1 MGCDGRL
8 VIMALNVG
16 DTAPDFELSNQ
27 FGEPVILSEVL
38 AKKPVALVFFPLA
51 FSGICTGEL
60 CELQENLNVFNDS
73 GIELLGISVDSK
85 FALKAW
91 AEKEGYDF
99 SILAD
104 FWPHGAVAKQYDV
117 FVEDAGIANR
127 ATFLIDQSGVIR
139 ASIVTAPGQA
149 RDFTAYREAVAQ
161 LTA

>member
-1 MGCDGRL
+1 
-8 VIMALNVG
+8 MALHIG

-27 FGEPVILSEVL
+27 FGEAVKLSEVL

-60 CELQENLNVFNDS
+60 CELQENLSIFKDS
-73 GIELLGISVDSK
+73 GVELLGISVDSK

-104 FWPHGAVAKQYDV
+104 FWPHGEIAKQYDV
-117 FVEDAGIANR
+117 FVEPAGIANR
-127 ATFLIDQSGVIR
+127 ATFLIDQGGVVR
-139 ASIVTAPGQA
+139 ASIVTEPGQA
-149 RDFTAYREAVAQ
+149 RDFAAYKDALAQ
-161 LTA
+161 LNA